1 MEYVLDGKIVTG
13 RMVEVAGIKYPR
25 QAFADVPGMIP
36 VKETPTTTDAQTL
49 DWNAGSVIGGE
60 WVRFVVRDKTSDE
73 KMAEIRGTRDGLL
86 TATDWIGMSD
96 VTMSSAMTTYRQ
108 ALRDLPATVNVDS
121 PVYPTKP

>member
-36 VKETPTTTDAQTL
+36 VKETPTLEDGQTFE
-49 DWNAGSVIGGE
+49 WNAGSVIGGE
-60 WVRFVVRDKTSDE
+60 WVRFEVRNKTTGE